1 MYFSRLLNFANAAG
15 SSPPCFST
23 LSLARARNWSRL
35 HACPATP
42 ITGMFRLPRFAIA
55 CKAGKI
61 FLYAR
66 SPVAPKNTRASE
78 CISLIVPSSRDL
90 LEMSAESES
99 HRREELVLIICVT
112 ARGEA
117 FIERRGENRGRH
129 CLVDCGLDG
138 PPAFAGVRHAAGEF
152 FEFGIFDQRRRRQIE
167 QPRSDDAAPSPH
179 LGDLAQVQVV

>member
-1 MYFSRLLNFANAAG
+1 MYLSKLLNFENAAG

-35 HACPATP
+35 HAPLATP
-42 ITGMFRLPRFAIA
+42 ITGISRWPRLIMA

-78 CISLIVPSSRDL
+78 CISLIIPSLRNLFDVPT
-90 LEMSAESES
+90 ESES
-99 HRREELVLIICVT
+99 HRREELVLIIGVT

-117 FIERRGENRGRH
+117 LIERGGENRDRDR
-129 CLVDCGLDG
+129 LVDSSLDS
-138 PPAFAGVRHAAGEF
+138 PSAFAGV
-152 FEFGIFDQRRRRQIE
+152 
-167 QPRSDDAAPSPH
+167 
-179 LGDLAQVQVV
+179 